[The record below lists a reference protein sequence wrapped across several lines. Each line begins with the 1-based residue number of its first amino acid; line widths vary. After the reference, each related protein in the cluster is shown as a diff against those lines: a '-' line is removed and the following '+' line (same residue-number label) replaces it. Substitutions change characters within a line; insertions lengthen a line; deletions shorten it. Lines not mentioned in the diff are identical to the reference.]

1 MQTEHE
7 IQLHKEL
14 EIMEETRDQYI
25 RSERWLNRLED
36 DALWQNRQSKELN
49 DELFERYPQDKKLQQ
64 ILARGEELLQRQIL
78 AENSF
83 FQEGRENLCEMKKK
97 AEQQIDDYRQEIQ
110 RIQKENTKEGERD
123 EDNDYDYHAAE
134 CQKL

>member
-7 IQLHKEL
+7 LQLHKEL

-25 RSERWLNRLED
+25 KTGRQLDRLED

-64 ILARGEELLQRQIL
+64 ILTRGEELLQKQIL

-83 FQEGRENLCEMKKK
+83 FQEGRENLREMKKK
-97 AEQQIDDYRQEIQ
+97 AEQQMDDYREEIQ
-110 RIQKENTKEGERD
+110 RIQKENIKEGEHN
-123 EDNDYDYHAAE
+123 EDNDYDNAAPTR
-134 CQKL
+134 

>member
-7 IQLHKEL
+7 LQLHKEL

-25 RSERWLNRLED
+25 KTGRQLDRLED
-36 DALWQNRQSKELN
+36 DALWQNRQSKELK

-64 ILARGEELLQRQIL
+64 ILTRGEELLQRQIL

-83 FQEGRENLCEMKKK
+83 FQECRESLQEMKKK
-97 AEQQIDDYRQEIQ
+97 AEQQMDDYREEIQ
-110 RIQKENTKEGERD
+110 SIQKENTKEGEHN
-123 EDNDYDYHAAE
+123 EDNDYDYPAPT
-134 CQKL
+134 C